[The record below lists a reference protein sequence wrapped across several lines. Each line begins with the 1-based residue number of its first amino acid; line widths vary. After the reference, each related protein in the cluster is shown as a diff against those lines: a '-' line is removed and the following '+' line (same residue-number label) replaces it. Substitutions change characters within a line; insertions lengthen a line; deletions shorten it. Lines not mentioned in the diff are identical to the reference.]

1 MLGQEQGIS
10 RSNQGLN
17 GPVTSRSGGFLWA
30 LARAS
35 LCIHEQNRERNL
47 QLIAGLLAMDDPGI
61 RILMEA
67 VMNMHRLD

>member
-1 MLGQEQGIS
+1 
-10 RSNQGLN
+10 
-17 GPVTSRSGGFLWA
+17 